1 MNKLSLRLKPE
12 MSEIRSL
19 QDEVTRFAEEKGW
32 PSNATYQI
40 ALSLDELITNVLS
53 HGRAEGKGEGKL
65 GNIEVSVTA
74 DSDSLKIS
82 ISDDGIAFNPLED
95 APLPELDAPVATRA
109 IGGLGVHIVR
119 STMDEVHYRREGGKN
134 HITLLKK
141 KEKEK

>member
-32 PSNATYQI
+32 PSKATYQI

-53 HGRAEGKGEGKL
+53 YGRAEGKGKL
-65 GNIEVSVTA
+65 GQIEVSVTA

-95 APLPELDAPVATRA
+95 APPPELDAPVATRA

-119 STMDEVHYRREGGKN
+119 STMDEVHYRREDGKN